1 MVPAPLFSMTGSHLV
16 SKYYTWSLVVEHARP
31 LEAGVQPAT
40 IDNFRLDKK
49 QYYARVVLSRRIDGP
64 QDVVLKMTMNVTSF
78 YDNFEGKAES
88 RIYLYITPAG
98 DVDHL

>member
-1 MVPAPLFSMTGSHLV
+1 MAIFRRVRWPVHSFTTSTTLYLSPL
-16 SKYYTWSLVVEHARP
+16 
-31 LEAGVQPAT
+31 QPAT